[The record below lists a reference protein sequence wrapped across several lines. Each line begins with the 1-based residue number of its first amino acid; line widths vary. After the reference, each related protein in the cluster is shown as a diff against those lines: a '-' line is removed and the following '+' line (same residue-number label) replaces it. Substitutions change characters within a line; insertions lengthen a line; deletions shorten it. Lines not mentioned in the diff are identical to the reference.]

1 MRSIILFMIF
11 LILSFFLNVIFY
23 YVSEDY
29 RFFLKNVKTD
39 ENIITDTVDNK
50 LNNEK
55 ITNLDNEIYSD
66 SVDLSLEEDKVDII
80 KEVKL
85 WKNYKD
91 VLSLF
96 SLYDFKLLEVNSNLF
111 DVTNEY
117 PDNYIEYYSRE
128 LTIYFFTTKSY
139 EEIYDIFDLLS
150 SELPFKINEVNNF
163 WDKSFYINLNEEIND
178 NYIRLVISYKWISFW
193 LKIKN
198 NEYNLV
204 KEKLNTLRN
213 NN

>member
-55 ITNLDNEIYSD
+55 ITNPDNEIYSD
-66 SVDLSLEEDKVDII
+66 SEDLSLEEDKIDII

-128 LTIYFFTTKSY
+128 LTVYFFTTKSY